1 MAGLTS
7 YKNTG
12 DVDSPRKGKFALL
25 IAASLCAFFLFA
37 ADSLADIYRFVDENG
52 MECFTDTPAKHGAVR
67 IMKEE
72 KGSRQMVSTLK
83 KHRPQLTTY
92 KGKTGPTR
100 SARPE
105 NGLLSAAILPV
116 HGPISSNVG
125 LRYDPIDGLLRN
137 HNGVDIAVPAGTP
150 VKPVL
155 PGVVSYSGF
164 RSGYGNEV
172 IVVHDDGMI
181 TLYAHNSTNLV
192 KEGESVSA
200 GSTIALSGTTG
211 RSTGPHLHFEAWK
224 NGLNLTTVFVGQM
237 SGSDVTL
244 PGLHRHE
251 ERIRSS
257 ILADGSILF
266 TNLPQ

>member
-1 MAGLTS
+1 MAFPTS
-7 YKNTG
+7 YENT
-12 DVDSPRKGKFALL
+12 DDSDCPRKGKFALL
-25 IAASLCAFFLFA
+25 IAASICAFFLTA
-37 ADSLADIYRFVDENG
+37 THSLADIYRFLDENG
-52 MECFTDTPAKHGAVR
+52 MECFTDTPAKNGAVR

-72 KGSRQMVSTLK
+72 KGSRQMVSTFK
-83 KHRPQLTTY
+83 KHRPQLTTD
-92 KGKTGPTR
+92 KGKR
-100 SARPE
+100 SAKPE

-125 LRYDPIDGLLRN
+125 MRYDPIDGLLRH

-192 KEGESVSA
+192 QEGESVSA

-224 NGLNLTTVFVGQM
+224 DGLNLTTVFVGHM
-237 SGSDVTL
+237 LGSEIAV
-244 PGLHRHE
+244 PGLYRHE

-266 TNLPQ
+266 TNLP